1 MQNISKDLNKESVHI
16 TNKDLDYD
24 DILYGGW
31 TKFSMEENVLP
42 VNIVIWLNRLTTN
55 ISKDMLFAG
64 QEVCLAK
71 KPFAHDVMYS
81 RLQA

>member
-16 TNKDLDYD
+16 TNKDLDCD

-42 VNIVIWLNRLTTN
+42 VNIVI
-55 ISKDMLFAG
+55 
-64 QEVCLAK
+64 
-71 KPFAHDVMYS
+71 
-81 RLQA
+81 

>member
-16 TNKDLDYD
+16 TNKDLAYD

-42 VNIVIWLNRLTTN
+42 VNIMI
-55 ISKDMLFAG
+55 
-64 QEVCLAK
+64 
-71 KPFAHDVMYS
+71 
-81 RLQA
+81 

>member
-16 TNKDLDYD
+16 TNKDLDCD

-64 QEVCLAK
+64 QEVRLAK
-71 KPFAHDVMYS
+71 KPFSHDVMYS

>member
-31 TKFSMEENVLP
+31 KKFSMEENVLP
-42 VNIVIWLNRLTTN
+42 VNIVI
-55 ISKDMLFAG
+55 
-64 QEVCLAK
+64 
-71 KPFAHDVMYS
+71 
-81 RLQA
+81 